1 MTHEFKIIVEAGINA
16 KRNGLKSVL
25 ASVVALNGSSYR
37 KPGVRMLVLE
47 NDTMIGAVSGGCVEK
62 EILLQSQK
70 VFKTGKAIVMTYDGK
85 YRLGCEGVLY
95 ILIELF
101 NPKEDFLKAFFNCLN
116 ERNTFEIL
124 SYFSKEEG
132 FKRELGSFVNIDD
145 RLFSLNGSIT
155 NNIESNLSVFQQKM
169 VPCFKL
175 IVIGAEHDAVQ
186 LCAIASQLGWEVTI
200 IAGIKENKTIDNFPN
215 AKEFFAII
223 PEDLDTSNIDN
234 QTAIVLMNHN
244 FGYDLHYLIAL
255 KNTTSNYI
263 GVLGPSKRRD
273 DLLSNLIEYSPEIK
287 EEFLD
292 TIHGPAGLNL
302 GSITPQEIAIS
313 IISEI
318 LAVTRKKQPISLTE
332 KAGRIHAE

>member
-1 MTHEFKIIVEAGINA
+1 
-16 KRNGLKSVL
+16 
-25 ASVVALNGSSYR
+25 
-37 KPGVRMLVLE
+37 
-47 NDTMIGAVSGGCVEK
+47 
-62 EILLQSQK
+62 
-70 VFKTGKAIVMTYDGK
+70 
-85 YRLGCEGVLY
+85 
-95 ILIELF
+95 
-101 NPKEDFLKAFFNCLN
+101 
-116 ERNTFEIL
+116 
-124 SYFSKEEG
+124 
-132 FKRELGSFVNIDD
+132 
-145 RLFSLNGSIT
+145 
-155 NNIESNLSVFQQKM
+155 
-169 VPCFKL
+169 
-175 IVIGAEHDAVQ
+175 
-186 LCAIASQLGWEVTI
+186 
-200 IAGIKENKTIDNFPN
+200 
-215 AKEFFAII
+215 
-223 PEDLDTSNIDN
+223 
-234 QTAIVLMNHN
+234 MNHN